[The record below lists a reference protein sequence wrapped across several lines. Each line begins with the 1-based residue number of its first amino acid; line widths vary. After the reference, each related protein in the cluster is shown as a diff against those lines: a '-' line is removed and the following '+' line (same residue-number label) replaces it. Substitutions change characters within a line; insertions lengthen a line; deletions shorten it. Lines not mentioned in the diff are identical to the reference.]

1 MQASQ
6 HPRNKSAPPSQPEL
20 SEHRSF
26 SEDACSF
33 LRRNHLSARLFS
45 VIVHEHVHFR
55 AVLIIYYNTYC
66 ILDISVFDNSRMP
79 STLKFLKIILFCA
92 FPYFSVTQWQATS
105 CPDSTSVS
113 TGRIVLHFSM
123 QCSQRFWNG
132 QPWGTSRGLGA
143 SLSMLSIFLF

>member
-1 MQASQ
+1 MRRPSSFSKSLFIFLPYASAHLPLYMQASQ

-66 ILDISVFDNSRMP
+66 ILDISVFDSSRNFFPPTVKTASSNNRMP

-92 FPYFSVTQWQATS
+92 FLYFSVT
-105 CPDSTSVS
+105 
-113 TGRIVLHFSM
+113 
-123 QCSQRFWNG
+123 
-132 QPWGTSRGLGA
+132 
-143 SLSMLSIFLF
+143 

>member
-1 MQASQ
+1 MKKKGLNHIRRPSSFSKSLFIFLPYASAHLPLYMQASQ

-66 ILDISVFDNSRMP
+66 ILDISVFDSSRNFF
-79 STLKFLKIILFCA
+79 SANCKNGKQQQQNAQYFKFLKIILFCA
-92 FPYFSVTQWQATS
+92 FLYFSVT
-105 CPDSTSVS
+105 
-113 TGRIVLHFSM
+113 
-123 QCSQRFWNG
+123 
-132 QPWGTSRGLGA
+132 
-143 SLSMLSIFLF
+143 

>member
-33 LRRNHLSARLFS
+33 RGGTTCQRDVFS
-45 VIVHEHVHFR
+45 VIIHEHVHFR

-66 ILDISVFDNSRMP
+66 ILDISVFDSSR
-79 STLKFLKIILFCA
+79 KFLKIILFCA
-92 FPYFSVTQWQATS
+92 FSYFSVTQWQATS

>member
-1 MQASQ
+1 MSFIRRKRAEPIRQPSSFPKFLFSFPQYASAHLPLYMQASQ

-33 LRRNHLSARLFS
+33 RGGTTCQRDVFS
-45 VIVHEHVHFR
+45 VIIHEHVHFR

-66 ILDISVFDNSRMP
+66 ILDISVFDSSRMP

-92 FPYFSVTQWQATS
+92 FPYFSVT
-105 CPDSTSVS
+105 
-113 TGRIVLHFSM
+113 
-123 QCSQRFWNG
+123 
-132 QPWGTSRGLGA
+132 
-143 SLSMLSIFLF
+143 